1 MQKTITTC
9 VLLLLLVR
17 CFSQFND
24 STHYHFR
31 YAGTGA
37 LNKTNTA
44 KSYIFSNN
52 AGFNISQKK
61 LALDASASYN
71 YGQQNRVL
79 TNNDFNANTTL
90 DFRKSKKSMYEWGL
104 ANYQTSFSLQIA
116 YKVQVGAGIGF
127 TILDSPRAHLN
138 ISDGFLYEA
147 NNLQDDIL
155 GNDVYSTVRNSF
167 RLKYKFIIAKSVT
180 LNGTDFVQP
189 SILSIKDYILG
200 FNNDVS
206 FKLNQWLNL
215 MSAISYN
222 RINRT
227 GRRNLLLTFGLSA
240 DKYF

>member
-1 MQKTITTC
+1 MQKTIITC
-9 VLLLLLVR
+9 LVLFLFLHS
-17 CFSQFND
+17 FAQFND

-71 YGQQNRVL
+71 YGQQNQVL

-90 DFRKSKKSMYEWGL
+90 DFGKGKQALYEWGL

-116 YKVQVGAGIGF
+116 YKVQLGAGLGF
-127 TILDSPRAHLN
+127 IILDSPKAQLN

-147 NNLQDDIL
+147 NNLQDAVL

-167 RLKYKFIIAKSVT
+167 RIKYKFVIAKSLT
-180 LNGTDFVQP
+180 LHGSDFIQP

-200 FNNDVS
+200 FNNDIS

-215 MSAISYN
+215 MSAVSYN
-222 RINRT
+222 CINRS
-227 GRRNLLLTFGLSA
+227 GRQNLLFTFGLGV